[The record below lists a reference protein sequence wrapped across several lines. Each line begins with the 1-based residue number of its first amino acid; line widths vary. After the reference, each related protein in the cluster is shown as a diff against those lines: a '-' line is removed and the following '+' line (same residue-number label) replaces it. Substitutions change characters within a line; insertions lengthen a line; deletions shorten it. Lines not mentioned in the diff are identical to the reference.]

1 LDEGVKQEVIQD
13 IRDFLHPFASRFY
26 ARRGIPYRRGYLFYG
41 EPGTG
46 KTSLS
51 LALAGAFGL
60 ELFVLSLSD
69 PEMTDQKLGYLF
81 ASLPPRGI
89 VLLEDID
96 AVGLFRPRA
105 ADDEA
110 NAEKA
115 KAAEAAKRDAGERPT
130 GLRRGNAAPQ
140 GITLSGALNAIDGV
154 ASQEGRILIM
164 TTNDPES
171 LDKALI
177 RPGRIDSQVHFGH
190 VTRSHAYQ
198 MFERMYT
205 PDEDDTTTAFT
216 AKEISDKPDEGS
228 TESVKE
234 MAIRFSAAIPEAQ
247 LTPAELQGFLL
258 SRRNKPA
265 KAFQDLAGWVEMVL
279 AAKTEERNI
288 LREKDEVVTVNGD
301 ATKIEP

>member
-1 LDEGVKQEVIQD
+1 LEEGIKQEVIQD

-96 AVGLFRPRA
+96 AVGLFRPRS
-105 ADDEA
+105 ADDEVK
-110 NAEKA
+110 AEKA
-115 KAAEAAKRDAGERPT
+115 KAAEVARDTGDRPT
-130 GLRRGNAAPQ
+130 GLRRGGAAPQ

-177 RPGRIDSQVHFGH
+177 RPGRIDLQVHFGH
-190 VTRSHAYQ
+190 VSRSHAHQ

-216 AKEISDKPDEGS
+216 VKEISDKPEES
-228 TESVKE
+228 TAETVKE
-234 MAIRFSAAIPEAQ
+234 MAIRFSEEVPEAQ

-258 SRRNKPA
+258 ARRNKPA
-265 KAFQDLAGWVEMVL
+265 KAFQDLVSWVETVL
-279 AAKTEERNI
+279 AAKTDERNI
-288 LREKDEVVTVNGD
+288 LKKKREISTITRDESKD
-301 ATKIEP
+301 